1 MVLPFISRLDI
12 NVTQDVKVK
21 VGKDKHTVK
30 VSLDLINAG
39 NYLNRDWGA
48 VKIPTVTNFLK
59 YEGLG
64 ADGKTPAFSFPYL
77 TGTTPYTQPF
87 QNSTGIGS
95 RWQMQLG
102 VKYLF
107 N

>member
-1 MVLPFISRLDI
+1 MDFNI
-12 NVTQDVKVK
+12 TQDIKIK
-21 VGKDKHTVK
+21 AANNYHTIKLSV
-30 VSLDLINAG
+30 DLINSG
-39 NYLNRDWGA
+39 NLLIRDWGV

-64 ADGKTPAFSFPYL
+64 ADGKTPAFSFPFQ
-77 TGTTPYTQPF
+77 TGTTPFTQPF
-87 QNSTGIGS
+87 QNSTSIVS
-95 RWQMQLG
+95 RWQLQIG